1 MLQLCINWECVGGLR
16 LTLPGVLQLEQPWE
30 LYCHIRGY
38 SYNPRGAQ
46 TLAHPALQSLMNYAT
61 EAVFILLSVPLAWI
75 SVSYLFWQEEGGLQ
89 SWLCVPVK
97 DVRILESRL
106 AGGGRLCMSL
116 WVSMRLRWCPENDGQ
131 GCLSA
136 SARPFQAGAMKLEPS
151 SQGLQDWSTPHT
163 HQHHSA
169 IPFFPPFSFQ
179 SFSRCSFSFNTPY
192 FSHSSLP
199 FFYTLLAIF
208 SLVLFLPSSISCCL
222 LQFKSATLLSCF
234 IPATQLLFRKAP
246 SAGSLQCLCF
256 CQRQQRKPLMLAEWG
271 FSIDE
276 N

>member
-179 SFSRCSFSFNTPY
+179 SFSRCSFSFNIPLFFTLFSP
-192 FSHSSLP
+192 FLLHFTCNLLPSVVPPVINIMLSVAVQVSHS
-199 FFYTLLAIF
+199 A
-208 SLVLFLPSSISCCL
+208 
-222 LQFKSATLLSCF
+222 
-234 IPATQLLFRKAP
+234 LLFHPCNPVALQKSTQRWLTAV
-246 SAGSLQCLCF
+246 SLLLPEATKKTSYVGWM
-256 CQRQQRKPLMLAEWG
+256 R
-271 FSIDE
+271 I
-276 N
+276 